1 LPFGGDRKH
10 KCFTLIQKQM
20 KSTNDQIKHSTANDG
35 KPPVVCRYYHPC
47 VGYGDFVREYNG
59 LYGLGL
65 IIKLDNGRE
74 WFAPINE
81 FTRVR

>member
-1 LPFGGDRKH
+1 MPFGGYRKH

-20 KSTNDQIKHSTANDG
+20 NSTKDQIKHSTATDG

-59 LYGLGL
+59 PYGLGL
-65 IIKLDNGRE
+65 IIRLDNGRE

>member
-1 LPFGGDRKH
+1 MAELELLTFNLAQMDTDSTKH
-10 KCFTLIQKQM
+10 QE
-20 KSTNDQIKHSTANDG
+20 STN
-35 KPPVVCRYYHPC
+35 PPLLIASVVCRYYHPC

-59 LYGLGL
+59 CYGLGL
-65 IIKLDNGRE
+65 IIRLENGRE